1 MRQRSDLLPLRKPE
15 YYCGLTGHDTLM
27 VIKSRQIKDG
37 TIVQTWTRTSVKNDQ
52 ELSQIAFQS
61 KGIISDETIVSHHP
75 WVDDPEKEMDLLKEQ
90 EESSAADISDM
101 FPKEGASGDEGGDA

>member
-1 MRQRSDLLPLRKPE
+1 MRRS
-15 YYCGLTGHDTLM
+15 
-27 VIKSRQIKDG
+27 S
-37 TIVQTWTRTSVKNDQ
+37 
-52 ELSQIAFQS
+52 A
-61 KGIISDETIVSHHP
+61 HHP

>member
-1 MRQRSDLLPLRKPE
+1 M
-15 YYCGLTGHDTLM
+15 
-27 VIKSRQIKDG
+27 
-37 TIVQTWTRTSVKNDQ
+37 KNDQ
-52 ELSQIAFQS
+52 ELSQIASQS

-101 FPKEGASGDEGGDA
+101 FPKEGASGDGGGDA